1 MRPDTQRLRHEWH
14 NILRSRIRPI
24 RSGDTLIP
32 TLSSR
37 LSIWGQAE
45 AVRSTDADRTG
56 ITVSVDA
63 GH

>member
-1 MRPDTQRLRHEWH
+1 MHPDTQRLRHEWH

-24 RSGDTLIP
+24 RSGDTLGL

-37 LSIWGQAE
+37 LSIRGRAE
-45 AVRSTDADRTG
+45 AVRSTDADRIG
-56 ITVSVDA
+56 ILISVDA

>member
-32 TLSSR
+32 TLSR
-37 LSIWGQAE
+37 LSIRGQAE